1 MEKEVRNLEIE
12 LKNFSQDFLEKTKGR
27 RLQIVS
33 HFDTDGITSARIMIG
48 ALKRLDQSFDLKIV
62 KNLTREFISSLSAT
76 KVTLFLDLASGSLKE
91 IGESQLRE
99 VFIVDHHEVQGDI
112 PPNVRIINPELCEKQ
127 KISGAG
133 MTYLFCKEIDA
144 KNKEFAKFAVL
155 GTIGDSLEKD
165 LDGVNHGILEDSEVQ
180 RKKGILIYP
189 STRPI
194 NRVLEYCSDPLIPG
208 VTGNP
213 EGVLEL
219 MREINL
225 TSNGGKCK
233 SFMEL
238 DEAETERV
246 VTAIMLRNPQI
257 KNKEI
262 IGELFLVKMFGKLE
276 DAREMSAKINACSRN
291 GDTDIALRFCM
302 EDNEA
307 KKKAEAIHVKYRQQ
321 LLTGI
326 KYVQEE
332 AEKFQG
338 RGYVI
343 LNAKD
348 KVKDTII
355 GTITSILSH
364 SAVYDQETI
373 LIGMAYDKENIKIS
387 ARSVG
392 RKGRNIREILSNIA
406 INLNGEVG
414 GHEFAAGCT
423 INKEHEQ
430 EFLKN
435 LKRDLD
441 LEVIKI

>member
-1 MEKEVRNLEIE
+1 MEREVKNLEID
-12 LKNFSQDFLEKTKGR
+12 LKNFSQDFLDKIKGR
-27 RLQIVS
+27 RLQVVS

-48 ALKRLDQSFDLKIV
+48 ALKRLDQAFDLKIV
-62 KNLTREFISSLSAT
+62 KNLTKEFIASLSKN

-91 IGESQLRE
+91 IEESQLRE
-99 VFIVDHHEVQGDI
+99 VFIVDHHEIQGDI
-112 PPNVRIINPELCEKQ
+112 PPNVRIINPELADKR
-127 KISGAG
+127 KISGSG
-133 MTYLFCKEIDA
+133 MTYLLCKEIDE

-165 LDGVNHGILEDSEVQ
+165 LDSVNHGILEDSEVQ

-194 NRVLEYCSDPLIPG
+194 NKVLEYCSDPFIPG

-213 EGVLEL
+213 EGVIEF
-219 MREINL
+219 MREVNIG
-225 TSNGGKCK
+225 TNGGKYK
-233 SFMEL
+233 SFIEL
-238 DEAETERV
+238 EEDETQRV
-246 VTAIMLRNPQI
+246 VTSIMLRNPQI

-262 IGELFLVKMFGKLE
+262 LGELFLIKMFGKLE

-291 GDTDIALRFCM
+291 GETDLALRFCL

-307 KKKAEAIHVKYRQQ
+307 KKKVEAVHVKYKQQ
-321 LLTGI
+321 LLSGI
-326 KYVQEE
+326 KYAQEE
-332 AEKFQG
+332 AEKIEG

-343 LNAKD
+343 INAKD

-364 SAVYDQETI
+364 SPIYDQETI
-373 LIGMAYDKENIKIS
+373 LIGMAYDKERIKIS

-392 RKGRNIREILSNIA
+392 KKGRNLREILSNIV
-406 INLNGEVG
+406 INLKGEVG

-435 LKRDLD
+435 LKQNLE
-441 LEVIKI
+441 LEVIRV

>member
-12 LKNFSQDFLEKTKGR
+12 LKNFSQEFLEKIKGR
-27 RLQIVS
+27 RLQVVS

-48 ALKRLDQSFDLKIV
+48 ALKRLDQSFELKIV
-62 KNLTREFISSLSAT
+62 KNLTREFISSLSKN

-99 VFIVDHHEVQGDI
+99 VFIVDHHEIQGEI
-112 PPNVRIINPELCEKQ
+112 PQNVRILNPELYDKR

-133 MTYLFCKEIDA
+133 MTYLFCKEIDE

-165 LDGVNHGILEDSEVQ
+165 LDSVNHGILEDSEVQ

-194 NRVLEYCSDPLIPG
+194 NRVLEYCSDPFIPG

-213 EGVLEL
+213 EGVMEL

-225 TSNGGKCK
+225 SSNGSKCK

-238 DEAETERV
+238 DEEETQRV
-246 VTAIMLRNPQI
+246 VTAIMLRNPQV
-257 KNKEI
+257 KNKELL
-262 IGELFLVKMFGKLE
+262 GELFLIKMFGKLE
-276 DAREMSAKINACSRN
+276 DAREISAKINACSRN
-291 GDTDIALRFCM
+291 EETEIALRYCM

-307 KKKAEAIHVKYRQQ
+307 KKKAEAIHVKYKQQ
-321 LLTGI
+321 LISGI
-326 KYVQEE
+326 KYAQEE
-332 AEKFQG
+332 AETIQG

-348 KVKDTII
+348 KIKDTII

-364 SAVYDQETI
+364 SAVYDKETI
-373 LIGMAYDKENIKIS
+373 LIGMAYDKERIKIS

-392 RKGRNIREILSNIA
+392 QKGRNLREILSSIM
-406 INLNGEVG
+406 IGFDGEVG

-423 INKEHEQ
+423 IGKEYEK

-435 LKRDLD
+435 LKQNLE
-441 LEVIKI
+441 LEVIRV

>member
-12 LKNFSQDFLEKTKGR
+12 LKNFSQDFLKTIKGR

-62 KNLTREFISSLSAT
+62 KNLTREFISSLSPI

-91 IGESQLRE
+91 IGESQLKE
-99 VFIVDHHEVQGDI
+99 VFIVDHHEIQGDLS
-112 PPNVRIINPELCEKQ
+112 PNVRIINPELCDKQ

-133 MTYLFCKEIDA
+133 MTYLFCKEIDL

-165 LDGVNHGILEDSEVQ
+165 LDAVNHGILEDSEVK

-307 KKKAEAIHVKYRQQ
+307 KKKAEAIHVKYKQQ
-321 LLTGI
+321 LLSGI
-326 KYVQEE
+326 KYIQEE
-332 AEKFQG
+332 AEKIQG
-338 RGYVI
+338 RGYII

-435 LKRDLD
+435 LRRDLD
-441 LEVIKI
+441 LEVVKI